1 MINSKLLLVIIT
13 LLLLSHDDFGLPDYR
28 GFLFL
33 FFLQHS
39 ILFSNVEEFWNLRNE
54 SG

>member
-13 LLLLSHDDFGLPDYR
+13 FIDDFGWPDYR
-28 GFLFL
+28 GGGFLLL

>member
-13 LLLLSHDDFGLPDYR
+13 FIDDFGLPNYR
-28 GFLFL
+28 GVFFLLL